1 MAWCDH
7 PNMQSTART
16 DYCPDC
22 KYEFYYGD
30 AHGSGGATESKV
42 VNSGRD
48 AQANG
53 VRIPTFDLLP
63 YEDESAPPDRY
74 SWEQW

>member
-7 PNMQSTART
+7 PRS
-16 DYCPDC
+16 
-22 KYEFYYGD
+22 
-30 AHGSGGATESKV
+30 GSATESKV

-63 YEDESAPPDRY
+63 YEDENSGPTDRY